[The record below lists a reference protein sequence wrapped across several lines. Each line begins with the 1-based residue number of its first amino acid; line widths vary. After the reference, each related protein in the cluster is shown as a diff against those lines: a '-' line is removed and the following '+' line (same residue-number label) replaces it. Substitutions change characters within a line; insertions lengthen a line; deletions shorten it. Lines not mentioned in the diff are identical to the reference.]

1 MIFCSWTAENALV
14 QDYVILGGASAFFA
28 ASAGLGE
35 QRKAATVTDHFLC
48 NLVQTGLI
56 ELGVENP
63 GTQRQLLAWE
73 TLQSVN
79 VNRFVISV

>member
-1 MIFCSWTAENALV
+1 MLFW
-14 QDYVILGGASAFFA
+14 A
-28 ASAGLGE
+28 APVRFLLRQQVWGE

-63 GTQRQLLAWE
+63 GTQRQLILAWE

-79 VNRFVISV
+79 GIDS